1 LPESRLLFPRVSLS
15 ELMAIKDKNQ
25 LNDLESG
32 LDGNLINR
40 ALDIEGKLSYMA
52 PSGRY
57 WEVADTFDPIKLREI
72 DSLWLSAVSE

>member
-1 LPESRLLFPRVSLS
+1 
-15 ELMAIKDKNQ
+15 MAVKDKNQ
-25 LNDLESG
+25 LDDLEID
-32 LDGNLINR
+32 LDGNQINQ
-40 ALDIEGKLSYMA
+40 ALDVEEKLSYMA